1 MGEEWSDLTL
11 AQEGH
16 DNQRQTRE
24 LYFTNFL
31 HVLIPSRLKGASVE
45 LLMIFQE
52 ILTNF
57 IIGLIIS

>member
-11 AQEGH
+11 EQEGH
-16 DNQRQTRE
+16 DNQRQTGE
-24 LYFTNFL
+24 LYSTNFL
-31 HVLIPSRLKGASVE
+31 HVLIPTRLKGASVE